1 MAAARPDLPV
11 VVVGN
16 KADLE
21 RVAEDTFTALEATV
35 CLDWECGY
43 AECSAR
49 TGAGMAG
56 LQTELAISLGLVA
69 RVQHAAAP
77 SPSASQPRWL
87 RRVRTL
93 TGRAEAVL
101 RSHLTDFCSIS

>member
-1 MAAARPDLPV
+1 M

-21 RVAEDTFTALEATV
+21 RVADDTFTALEATV

-49 TGAGMAG
+49 TGAGIEG
-56 LQTELAISLGLVA
+56 LQAELAISLGLAA
-69 RVQHAAAP
+69 RVQHAAAT
-77 SPSASQPRWL
+77 SPPTSQPPWL

-93 TGRAEAVL
+93 AGRAEAVL
-101 RSHLTDFCSIS
+101 SSHHPDFCSIS